1 MTEKQEEH
9 SPFGRGFIAASIVI
23 GAVFVCGLLLLLTG
37 LTPPSPTASATAS
50 TPNPS
55 TADSPTPDSTNSPLP
70 GNPSDPT
77 APTNPADPPTPGDRT
92 VPGDQTRF
100 GDPTGSGDPTNPAD
114 PTLSGDPTNPG
125 DSTDPALP
133 ETSAT
138 RRPAGASA
146 CGLPEGDQ
154 RVPNTPP
161 AVDGW
166 DVSRRVVVP
175 RSRTSGPA
183 KVDADGFR
191 HCFAHSPS
199 GALFA
204 AYNAISAMGDQRKA
218 VATVGKLMLPGPDT
232 DALLRELR
240 QESPSEFTDPTHL
253 AGYRVLDASRD
264 RFTVMLALPVQSEY
278 VSATLTLAWHEGDWR
293 LAPPRPGE
301 PVGAPYSQH
310 RDLDGFVAWSGL

>member
-37 LTPPSPTASATAS
+37 LTSPSPTASATAS
-50 TPNPS
+50 TPNPPP
-55 TADSPTPDSTNSPLP
+55 ADSSTPDRAESAVPEPAVPDTPEPSNRSTS
-70 GNPSDPT
+70 
-77 APTNPADPPTPGDRT
+77 
-92 VPGDQTRF
+92 
-100 GDPTGSGDPTNPAD
+100 
-114 PTLSGDPTNPG
+114 
-125 DSTDPALP
+125 
-133 ETSAT
+133 
-138 RRPAGASA
+138 SA
-146 CGLPEGDQ
+146 CGLPQGDQ
-154 RVPNTPP
+154 RVPTTPP

-175 RSRTSGPA
+175 RSRTAGPA

-191 HCFAHSPS
+191 RCFAHSPS

-204 AYNAISAMGDQRKA
+204 AYNAISAIGDQRKA

-240 QESPSEFTDPTHL
+240 QESPNEFTDPTQL

-293 LAPPRPGE
+293 LAPPAPGE

-310 RDLDGFVAWSGL
+310 RDLAGFVAWSGL

>member
-9 SPFGRGFIAASIVI
+9 SSFGRGFIAASIVI
-23 GAVFVCGLLLLLTG
+23 SAVFVCGLLLLLTG
-37 LTPPSPTASATAS
+37 LTSPSPTASAEAGTPNAPSADSS
-50 TPNPS
+50 TPDNPDP
-55 TADSPTPDSTNSPLP
+55 ALP
-70 GNPSDPT
+70 GDPSNSI
-77 APTNPADPPTPGDRT
+77 APTNPADPPTPGDP
-92 VPGDQTRF
+92 VGPGD
-100 GDPTGSGDPTNPAD
+100 PAVSGDPTAPAE
-114 PTLSGDPTNPG
+114 PTTPGDP
-125 DSTDPALP
+125 TDPALP

-138 RRPAGASA
+138 RRPNGSSS
-146 CGLPEGDQ
+146 CGLPDGDQ
-154 RVPNTPP
+154 RMPNTPP

-183 KVDADGFR
+183 RVDTDGFR
-191 HCFAHSPS
+191 HCFTHSAS

-204 AYNAISAMGDQRKA
+204 AYNAISAMGDQQKS

-240 QESPSEFTDPTHL
+240 QESPNEFSDPTQL
-253 AGYRVLDASRD
+253 AGYRILDATRD
-264 RFTVMLALPVQSEY
+264 RFTVILALPVQSEY

-293 LAPPRPGE
+293 LTPPRPGE